1 MHNYKFLVFLG
12 VNNTKY
18 PADNYK
24 GLILP
29 NFRFSQTKSLS
40 TYYLTSVN
48 LYIKKNLKLIPGSK
62 STI

>member
-1 MHNYKFLVFLG
+1 MYNYSFLFFFS

-18 PADNYK
+18 PVNNYK

-29 NFRFSQTKSLS
+29 NLKFSWIKSLS
-40 TYYLTSVN
+40 IYYLTSVN
-48 LYIKKNLKLIPGSK
+48 LYIRKNFRLIPGFK

>member
-1 MHNYKFLVFLG
+1 MYSLNFLFFLG
-12 VNNTKY
+12 VNNTGY
-18 PADNYK
+18 PANNYK

-29 NFRFSQTKSLS
+29 TFRFSWINSFS

-48 LYIKKNLKLIPGSK
+48 LYIRKNLGLVPGSR